1 MVDLV
6 SQAGFARRPAHAFE
20 AGIDVEERQVAGKC
34 RMHDR
39 FLLVVRRYGR

>member
-6 SQAGFARRPAHAFE
+6 SQAGFARRPAQALE

-39 FLLVVRRYGR
+39 FLLVLRRYGR